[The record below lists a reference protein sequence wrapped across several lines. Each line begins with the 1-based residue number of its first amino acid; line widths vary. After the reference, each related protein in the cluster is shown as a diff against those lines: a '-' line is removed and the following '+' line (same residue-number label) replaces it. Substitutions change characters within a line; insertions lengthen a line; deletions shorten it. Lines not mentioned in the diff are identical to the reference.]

1 MIKVLHKAFD
11 LLETIALDKERVYTL
26 TELAGLIDEKATT
39 CSNIVKTLCERGY
52 MEHVQPKGYRLGP
65 MARGLDP
72 FEALDRKL
80 MAAADGEMHAL
91 VTRLGASGVLAV
103 LKRGKKKILNDYRS
117 DSVVVVNKSIRADE
131 ELYSTSTGLVLT
143 SEGGSLPAEGTPD
156 CFGTAEEFERMR
168 RSVRASGYVALDSH
182 PELFETAAGVYVN
195 GRLYAAVGVFLPKY
209 KVVDKQLII
218 NETLAAAERIAEKLG
233 GLLKH

>member
-11 LLETIALDKERVYTL
+11 LLETVALDKERVYTL
-26 TELAGLIDEKATT
+26 TELAGLIDEKTST

-52 MEHVQPKGYRLGP
+52 LEHVQPKGYRLGA
-65 MARGLDP
+65 MAKGLDP

-80 MAAADGEMHAL
+80 MDAADGEMNAL

-117 DSVVVVNKSIRADE
+117 DSAVVVNRAIRADK

-143 SEGGSLPAEGTPD
+143 CGGGSLPAEGTPNG
-156 CFGTAEEFERMR
+156 FGTADEFEQMR
-168 RSVRASGYVALDSH
+168 RSVHTAGYVALDSH
-182 PELFETAAGVYVN
+182 PELFETAAGVYVD

-218 NETLAAAERIAEKLG
+218 NETLAAAGRIAEKL
-233 GLLKH
+233 KERMS